1 MWFVAR
7 DLVFG
12 KEKFPIP
19 EAPASIR
26 RKKNGR
32 EMLALP
38 TEHEMLISF
47 LMNLL
52 MIEVRAERAF
62 DFYERVTQ
70 STETFIDKPKEAAHA
85 VDLINRVR
93 LDEAVRVAWLR
104 AAISEFKSFTI
115 KAVDGSE
122 ICGAKILDP
131 VWQKMVHWHAVEIH
145 ETQRPLNLAKM
156 KKSVLALKEG
166 RLLFEQSE
174 ALVA

>member
-1 MWFVAR
+1 MWSVAR

-52 MIEVRAERAF
+52 M
-62 DFYERVTQ
+62 
-70 STETFIDKPKEAAHA
+70 
-85 VDLINRVR
+85 
-93 LDEAVRVAWLR
+93 
-104 AAISEFKSFTI
+104 
-115 KAVDGSE
+115 
-122 ICGAKILDP
+122 
-131 VWQKMVHWHAVEIH
+131 
-145 ETQRPLNLAKM
+145 
-156 KKSVLALKEG
+156 
-166 RLLFEQSE
+166 
-174 ALVA
+174 